1 MVVLTD
7 FLLSSLVD
15 MSQHDTSDIS
25 GNNATV
31 INDFAGTFDPRPA
44 CHSTNQLNLN
54 LSVQYSEKHTTRIQD
69 PGISF
74 SFLQAVCLAMT
85 LDFSQAVCYP
95 SSRPIKFTGTIE
107 INPLSCL
114 FNPSLSM

>member
-44 CHSTNQLNLN
+44 CHSTNDSELNLN
-54 LSVQYSEKHTTRIQD
+54 LSVQYSETCHEG
-69 PGISF
+69 PG
-74 SFLQAVCLAMT
+74 
-85 LDFSQAVCYP
+85 
-95 SSRPIKFTGTIE
+95 SRYK
-107 INPLSCL
+107 LL
-114 FNPSLSM
+114 FFVLL